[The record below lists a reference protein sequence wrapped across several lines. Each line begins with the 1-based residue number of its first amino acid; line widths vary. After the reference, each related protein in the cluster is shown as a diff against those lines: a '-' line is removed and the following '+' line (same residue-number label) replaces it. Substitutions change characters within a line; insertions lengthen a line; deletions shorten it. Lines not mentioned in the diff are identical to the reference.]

1 MGSLF
6 RQPKPPAPLDVGSVS
21 QQARTQNTGN
31 AFQQA
36 AFNRVNQS
44 DPFGN
49 RLDYQQTGTDA
60 QGNPIFSANQ
70 TLGQM
75 GQDYASGLSGLG
87 QKYFDAVDNRPDL
100 SSNAAFDR
108 AYGYASA
115 NMEPRLQRAE
125 DAARNRLANQGFD
138 PQSEAYRSQM
148 ADVALQANEA
158 RNNLVTGLQGQ
169 MFNQGLQNR
178 AQQMNEYQ
186 PGMQFGNKVLTP
198 EYVNPQGVNVANVDV
213 PGLSNLAKNQ
223 EFQNYNAQM
232 QNHSAML
239 GGLAKI
245 AGSVLMAPMTGGT
258 SLAGAIGSG
267 IGSGLGKMFSGGGG
281 GNGLPANY
289 TNPYA
294 EEGYNYSASPVTM
307 GFKVGGN

>member
-36 AFNRVNQS
+36 SFNRVNQS

-148 ADVALQANEA
+148 ADVALQANES

-178 AQQMNEYQ
+178 AQQMGEYQ
-186 PGMQFGNKVLTP
+186 PGMQFGNNVVTP
-198 EYVNPQGVNVANVDV
+198 GYVNTPGVNVANVDV
-213 PGLSNLAKNQ
+213 AGLANQSKGQ

-232 QNHSAML
+232 QNYSGML
-239 GGLAKI
+239 GGLARI
-245 AGSVLMAPMTGGT
+245 GGSLLSAPMTGG
-258 SLAGAIGSG
+258 
-267 IGSGLGKMFSGGGG
+267 
-281 GNGLPANY
+281 
-289 TNPYA
+289 
-294 EEGYNYSASPVTM
+294 AS
-307 GFKVGGN
+307 VGGNIWSRLGKW

>member
-6 RQPKPPAPLDVGSVS
+6 KQPKPPAPLDVGSVS
-21 QQARTQNTGN
+21 QQARTQNTNN
-31 AFQQA
+31 AFEQA

-148 ADVALQANEA
+148 ADVALQANES

-178 AQQMNEYQ
+178 TQQMGEYQ
-186 PGMQFGNKVLTP
+186 PGMQFGNNVLTP
-198 EYVNPQGVNVANVDV
+198 GYVNTPGVNVANVDV
-213 PGLSNLAKNQ
+213 AGLANQAKSH
-223 EFQNYNAQM
+223 EDQNYNAQV
-232 QNHSAML
+232 QNQSGML
-239 GGLAKI
+239 GGLARI
-245 AGSVLMAPMTGGT
+245 GGAVLSAPMTGGG
-258 SLAGAIGSG
+258 SIGGS
-267 IGSGLGKMFSGGGG
+267 IWSGLG
-281 GNGLPANY
+281 GLMAPG
-289 TNPYA
+289 TNPNRA
-294 EEGYNYSASPVTM
+294 TQAQPMPTPFWAN
-307 GFKVGGN
+307 